1 MANYRFEIQY
11 EGTRYA
17 GWQRLSGKEN
27 TIQGKIED
35 VLGRLTGEP
44 VAVIGAGRTD
54 AGVHARG
61 QVANAHFG
69 TKLSDP
75 DIREYMNQYLPED
88 IRICLVEQVAEDF
101 HSRYQ
106 AKEKCYLYRV
116 SLKEVPD
123 VFSRRYVY
131 EYAKDTQRSLEE
143 RREAAAGA
151 LDVEAM
157 KKAAAYLLG
166 EHDFQGFCGR
176 KIKKKST
183 VRCIHSIDIRMEEGE
198 LRFYY
203 KGNGFLFHM
212 IRIMTGTLLEVG
224 EGKRPAE
231 DMKYILETKERK
243 NAGRT
248 LPAKGLTLLSVDF

>member
-61 QVANAHFG
+61 QAANAHFA
-69 TKLSDP
+69 TNLSDL

-88 IRICLVEQVAEDF
+88 IRICLVEQVSEDF

-166 EHDFQGFCGR
+166 EHDFRGFCGR

-231 DMKYILETKERK
+231 DMKYILETKDRQ